1 MNTKFLMF
9 RTLIPLIFLSACA
22 STVPEPTEA
31 IPVVVATDPIP
42 TAELVVM
49 TATESMPTTTAPPKG
64 PRYYPLSTRTGIAD
78 IDAVLTAVESGDS
91 QELRDLVR
99 FTTVACTTAEGLGG
113 PPKCR
118 GNETDGTLVHV
129 LPFIGSEGSFLR
141 ESELSS
147 FPGVKV
153 IGLYAVYSVSASAY
167 SEEAY
172 PAGEYAVAFKAGEN
186 QPSVVIQIQNGIVRM
201 DFLYPPTS
209 LDEVIQRDAAELIL
223 APK

>member
-1 MNTKFLMF
+1 MNTKFVMF
-9 RTLIPLIFLSACA
+9 RTLISLIFLSACA
-22 STVPEPTEA
+22 STVPEPPEA
-31 IPVVVATDPIP
+31 IPVVVTTDPIP

-49 TATESMPTTTAPPKG
+49 TATESMPITTAPPKG

-118 GNETDGTLVHV
+118 GNEADGTLVHV
-129 LPFIGSEGSFLR
+129 LPFIGSEEVSCA

-153 IGLYAVYSVSASAY
+153 IGLYAVYRVSASAY

-172 PAGEYAVAFKAGEN
+172 PAGEYAVAFKVGEN

-201 DFLYPPTS
+201 DFLYSPTS